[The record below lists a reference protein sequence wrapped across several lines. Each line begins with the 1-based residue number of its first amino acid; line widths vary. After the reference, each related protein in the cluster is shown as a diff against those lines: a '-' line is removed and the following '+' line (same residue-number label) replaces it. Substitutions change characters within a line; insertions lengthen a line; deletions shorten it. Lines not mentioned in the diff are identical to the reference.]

1 MESVTTLA
9 FENFVGFYHENRDR
23 FELSSR
29 KKWDEV
35 TASLTVPNNFYWAS
49 ERKDGYDAM
58 IIGWST
64 RGGRYQYEFPLYE
77 IHYHKW
83 TGKAALGHMADLG
96 DKLEELN
103 PTLGDAMALL
113 IEFNDDV
120 EDLAVWY
127 NVDINTGKLL
137 LFKAIRA
144 KGLLQVKAEIE
155 EE

>member
-1 MESVTTLA
+1 
-9 FENFVGFYHENRDR
+9 
-23 FELSSR
+23 
-29 KKWDEV
+29 
-35 TASLTVPNNFYWAS
+35 
-49 ERKDGYDAM
+49 
-58 IIGWST
+58 
-64 RGGRYQYEFPLYE
+64 
-77 IHYHKW
+77 
-83 TGKAALGHMADLG
+83 MADLG